1 MSAQQAFSVD
11 NGLPDQNVI
20 NSLSPSIL
28 WGHFRTLC
36 EIPRGSKEEAGIA
49 DYIFSI
55 AIEKDYPVVRD
66 KYHNILVTV
75 PATAGMEAHP
85 FLCIQSHMD
94 MVLVNE
100 SGGSQFPIKLQLE
113 DKKLRATNTTLGAD
127 NGIGVAAMMT
137 IMTDE
142 HLQHGPLELL
152 FTVQEEIGL
161 IGAGL
166 FDYKHVQSK
175 RFLNLDSEEEGIL
188 FVGCAGAGRI
198 EAKFPKETIPVTPG
212 YIGFQMEFSDFLGG
226 HSGLTIHE
234 NRGNAVLKL
243 LSLIMLCVSSRSK
256 IEIVSING
264 GNAMNAIPTSATAV
278 VMVPE
283 QEIPE
288 LRKKISDSVARTL
301 RVYKKEKPKFSMKRI
316 PVSGSEKVLSAQ
328 ALTNLFIALAI
339 LPVGVI
345 TREDDSPLMP
355 KTSNNLGVIRTTE
368 EFVEVTTMYR
378 SSSQKELDDTE
389 KTILDIFSKT
399 TGASVSVDS
408 KYSPWEPQFNTAL
421 LALVKE
427 NAEKVLGKEVAT
439 QTIHAGL
446 ECACFYKHL
455 PGVEIVSF
463 GPTMGDVHSAKEWVD
478 TASVERFWKI
488 LTLIIAS

>member
-1 MSAQQAFSVD
+1 MSAQQSFSVD

-20 NSLSPSIL
+20 NSLSPSLL
-28 WGHFRTLC
+28 WGHFKTLC
-36 EIPRGSKEEAGIA
+36 GIPRGSKEETGIA
-49 DYIFSI
+49 DHIFSL

-66 KYHNILVTV
+66 KYHNLLVTV
-75 PATAGMEAHP
+75 PATAGMEHVP

-100 SGGSQFPIKLQLE
+100 SGGPQFPIRLQLE

-127 NGIGVAAMMT
+127 NGIGVSAMMA
-137 IMTDE
+137 IMTDKT
-142 HLQHGPLELL
+142 LQHGPLELL
-152 FTVQEEIGL
+152 FTTQEEIGL
-161 IGAGL
+161 VGAEH
-166 FDYKHVQSK
+166 FDYSRVQSK

-188 FVGCAGAGRI
+188 YVGCAGAGRI
-198 EAKFPKETIPVTPG
+198 EAKFPKEAVAATSG

-226 HSGLTIHE
+226 HSGLAIHE
-234 NRGNAVLKL
+234 DRGNAILKL
-243 LSLIMLCVSSRSK
+243 VSLLMLCASKAK
-256 IEIVSING
+256 IEVASIKG

-283 QEIPE
+283 QVIPE
-288 LRKKISDSVARTL
+288 LHKKISEFIAQTF

-316 PVSGSEKVLSAQ
+316 PVSGSEKVLSGQ
-328 ALTNLFIALAI
+328 TLINLFTALTV

-345 TREDDSPLMP
+345 TREDDFPLMP
-355 KTSNNLGVIRTTE
+355 KTSNNLGIIRTTE

-389 KTILDIFSKT
+389 KTILDLFIKT
-399 TGASVSVDS
+399 EASVSVDS
-408 KYSPWEPQFNTAL
+408 KYSPWEPQFDTAL

-427 NAEKVLGKEVAT
+427 KAEKVLGKEVAP

-463 GPTMGDVHSAKEWVD
+463 GPTMGDVHTAKEWVD
-478 TASVERFWKI
+478 TASVERFWEI
-488 LTLIIAS
+488 LNLIIVS

>member
-1 MSAQQAFSVD
+1 MNEQTPVD
-11 NGLPDQNVI
+11 NGLPDQNESI
-20 NSLSPSIL
+20 IASLAPPLL
-28 WGHFRTLC
+28 WKHFKTLC
-36 EIPRGSKEEAGIA
+36 EIPRGSKEESEIA
-49 DYIFSI
+49 DHIFSL
-55 AIEKDYPVVRD
+55 AISRDYKVVRD
-66 KYHNILVTV
+66 RYHNILVTV
-75 PATAGMEAHP
+75 PASAGMEDRP
-85 FLCIQSHMD
+85 FFCIQSHMD

-100 SGGSQFPIKLQLE
+100 GIGEQFPLKLQLE
-113 DKKLRATNTTLGAD
+113 DGKLRATNTTLGAD
-127 NGIGVAAMMT
+127 NGIGVAAMMS

-198 EAKFPKETIPVTPG
+198 EAKFPKETIPATPG
-212 YIGFQMEFSDFLGG
+212 YIAFQMEFSDFLGG

-234 NRGNAVLKL
+234 NRGNAISKL
-243 LSLIMLCVSSRSK
+243 VGLLMLCVSEAK
-256 IEIVSING
+256 IEVVSING
-264 GNAMNAIPTSATAV
+264 GNAMNAIPNSATAV
-278 VMVPE
+278 VMIPE
-283 QEIPE
+283 QAISK
-288 LRKKISDSVARTL
+288 LHKKINDSVARTF
-301 RVYKKEKPKFSMKRI
+301 RVYKKENPKFSMKRI
-316 PVSGSEKVLSAQ
+316 SVSGNEKVLSAQ
-328 ALTNLFIALAI
+328 ALTNLFTALTM
-339 LPVGVI
+339 LPAGVI
-345 TREDDSPLMP
+345 TREDQSPLMP

-389 KTILDIFSKT
+389 KTILDLFNKT
-399 TGASVSVDS
+399 RATVSADS
-408 KYSPWEPQFNTAL
+408 KYSPWEPQFDTAL

-427 NAEKVLGKEVAT
+427 KAENVLGTGVSV

-478 TASVERFWKI
+478 IQSVARFWQI
-488 LTLIIAS
+488 LCLIISS